1 MLFVDIVC
9 DCCQRYWMMLSA
21 VRPRKSSAANTIS
34 TRQRQRQR
42 QNERIGL
49 AFSSSSASNRPARG
63 LALIELLTCQSAVV
77 LAASVGDRDRVAVLG
92 HVLADLGRTR
102 H

>member
-9 DCCQRYWMMLSA
+9 DCCQRYWMMLTA

-34 TRQRQRQR
+34 TRQRQRQ
-42 QNERIGL
+42 NERIGL
-49 AFSSSSASNRPARG
+49 AFSRSSASNRPARG
-63 LALIELLTCQSAVV
+63 LALIDLLTCQSAVV
-77 LAASVGDRDRVAVLG
+77 LAASVGDRDRVPVLG